1 MCETPR
7 VEVLG
12 EGLGVGNCRAGWR
25 KPPGNS
31 GVFFTDFVKQC
42 RSKLSVCHP
51 HTSAGVWKR
60 FFSLPAVSPTLGSTV
75 PASQAAFRAP
85 SPAVNTND
93 SHPDPASHDP
103 GADARAAA
111 VADQLPDG
119 HSCPR
124 PPLRL
129 FLCFNRLTYIWI
141 NQKNQLASHLHSH
154 AANPRLAPSDS

>member
-1 MCETPR
+1 MCETPG

-51 HTSAGVWKR
+51 HTSVGVWKR

-93 SHPDPASHDP
+93 SHPDTASHDP

-111 VADQLPDG
+111 VADQRISPPGIPARGPRSDY
-119 HSCPR
+119 SCV
-124 PPLRL
+124 LTVS
-129 FLCFNRLTYIWI
+129 LTYGLTRRTSSPVIST
-141 NQKNQLASHLHSH
+141 LTL
-154 AANPRLAPSDS
+154 LTFG

>member
-103 GADARAAA
+103 GADTRAAA
-111 VADQLPDG
+111 VADQRISPPGIPARGPRDY
-119 HSCPR
+119 SCV
-124 PPLRL
+124 LTVS
-129 FLCFNRLTYIWI
+129 LTYG
-141 NQKNQLASHLHSH
+141 LTRRTS
-154 AANPRLAPSDS
+154 